1 MERVNR
7 EFVKLNKI
15 DLLYILNEKSSCVNI
30 IKKLLSCIFDYE
42 KVNKSYV
49 GDFYLSVDSLY
60 YVGLSKSFKFPI
72 RRNVLLNSFNYAAY
86 TKDLEML
93 YRLNPFISKKEVSI
107 ESLGSLLNYVLD
119 HSICFDEYLDG
130 EEKKLIFDDNTNGF
144 KQGFIYGDFSKQ
156 KRLV

>member
-7 EFVKLNKI
+7 DFVKLNKI
-15 DLLYILNEKSSCVNI
+15 DLLCLLNDKSSCDNI
-30 IKKLLSCIFDYE
+30 IKNLLSCIFDYE
-42 KVNKSYV
+42 KVNKLYV

-60 YVGLSKSFKFPI
+60 YVGLSKTFDFLIKRSI
-72 RRNVLLNSFNYAAY
+72 LLNSFNYAAY

-93 YRLNPFISKKEVSI
+93 YKLNPFISKKEVST

-130 EEKKLIFDDNTNGF
+130 EEKKLIFDDSTNGF
-144 KQGFIYGDFSKQ
+144 KQGFIYGNFSKQ
-156 KRLV
+156 KKIV